1 MNSSVEKNN
10 LDKIAESIF
19 NLKEQ
24 NKFLKKVVKLMNDR
38 KKMYFEDDKIDWAIA
53 EMLAYGSILNESYNV
68 RISGQDVERGTFSHR
83 HAILKD
89 EESEENFI
97 PLNHLNKFQGNF
109 EIYNSPFIRIWC
121 DGF

>member
-1 MNSSVEKNN
+1 MS
-10 LDKIAESIF
+10 
-19 NLKEQ
+19 
-24 NKFLKKVVKLMNDR
+24 DR
-38 KKMYFEDDKIDWAIA
+38 EKMYFEDDKIDWAIA
-53 EMLAYGSILNESYNV
+53 EMLSYGSILNESYNV

-109 EIYNSPFIRIWC
+109 EIYNSHCQNMELWVLNMVMLYLILIL
-121 DGF
+121 